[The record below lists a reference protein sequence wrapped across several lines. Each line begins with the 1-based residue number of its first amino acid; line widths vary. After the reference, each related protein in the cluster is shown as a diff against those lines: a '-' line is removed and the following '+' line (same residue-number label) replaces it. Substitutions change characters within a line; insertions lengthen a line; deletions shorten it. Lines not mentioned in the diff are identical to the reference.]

1 MPLLVQGKGEGNSE
15 KDDRLGPQSCQ
26 GALQNPGTIRSY
38 NQKRHW
44 SWSQHALNS
53 IQLCWGHEQGGQEG
67 NKTNSSGLGGPEFVL
82 VSYPTISPEEG
93 QSAV

>member
-1 MPLLVQGKGEGNSE
+1 MPSLVQGKREGNSE

-53 IQLCWGHEQGGQEG
+53 SSAGDMNREG
-67 NKTNSSGLGGPEFVL
+67 RKETKQIPWV
-82 VSYPTISPEEG
+82 
-93 QSAV
+93 